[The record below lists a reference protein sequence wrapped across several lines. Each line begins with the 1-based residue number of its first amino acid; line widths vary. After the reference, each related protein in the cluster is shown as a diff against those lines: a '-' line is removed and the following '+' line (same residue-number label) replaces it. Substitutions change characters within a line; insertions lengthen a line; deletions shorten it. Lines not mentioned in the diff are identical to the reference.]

1 MKILFVFAHPD
12 DESFSSGG
20 TIAKLAKSGEKVV
33 LVTATKGEAGEVG
46 NPPICTKENLGKTR
60 EKELKSAGKILGIS
74 RVLFLDFIDATL
86 KDHISNLKKQIFSIF
101 AKENPDIVVTFDRH
115 GGSNH
120 PDHKAISN
128 AATSAFEKYMDSSEK
143 HVSLYHTAV
152 PRSYL
157 RKYEKAGLVYKAF
170 GKMKGTPD
178 DDITTIVNIKET
190 YDLKIRALKMHKTQ
204 RKDVERFLKRTS
216 YVDLKKEFFELIYEN
231 IIN

>member
-20 TIAKLAKSGEKVV
+20 TIAKLAKLGNKII
-33 LVTATKGEAGEVG
+33 LVTATRGEAGEVG
-46 NPPICTKENLGKTR
+46 DPPLTTKKNLGKTR
-60 EKELKSAGKILGIS
+60 EKELRSAARVLGIS
-74 RVLFLDFIDATL
+74 KVIFLDFIDATL
-86 KDHISNLKKQIFSIF
+86 ENHMEALKKTILSIF
-101 AKENPDIVVTFDRH
+101 AKESPDIVVTFDRH

-128 AATSAFEKYMDSSEK
+128 AATISFEKYMISSKK

-157 RKYEKAGLVYKAF
+157 RKYEKAGLVYRAF
-170 GKMKGTPD
+170 GKMKGTSD
-178 DDITTIVNIKET
+178 EDITTIVDIRKT
-190 YDLKIRALKMHKTQ
+190 YDLKIRVLRMHKTQ

-216 YVDLKKEFFELIYEN
+216 LVDLKKEFFKLISEN
-231 IIN
+231 GII

>member
-20 TIAKLAKSGEKVV
+20 TIAKLVKSGEKVI
-33 LVTATKGEAGEVG
+33 LVTATRGEAGEVG
-46 NPPICTKENLGKTR
+46 DPPLTTKENLGKTR
-60 EKELKSAGKILGIS
+60 EKELRKAAKILGIKKII
-74 RVLFLDFIDATL
+74 FFNFIDATL
-86 KDHISNLKKQIFSIF
+86 KNHIEELKKKIFSIF
-101 AKENPDIVVTFDRH
+101 TKELPDFVVTFNRD

-120 PDHKAISN
+120 PDHKAVSN
-128 AATSAFEKYMDSSEK
+128 ATTKAFEKYMGTLRK

-178 DDITTIVNIKET
+178 EDITTKVDIKET
-190 YDLKIRALKMHKTQ
+190 FDVKVRALKMHKTQ
-204 RKDVERFLKRTS
+204 MKDIKRFLKRAS
-216 YVDLKKEFFELIYEN
+216 YVNLKKEFFQLIYEN
-231 IIN
+231 SI

>member
-20 TIAKLAKSGEKVV
+20 TIAKLAKKGEKVI
-33 LVTATKGEAGEVG
+33 LVTATRGEAGEVG
-46 NPPICTKENLGKTR
+46 DPPLTTKENLGKAR
-60 EKELKSAGKILGIS
+60 EKELRSAARVLGIK
-74 RVLFLDFIDATL
+74 RTIFLDFIDATL
-86 KDHISNLKKQIFSIF
+86 ENHTKDLKKTILSIF
-101 AKENPDIVVTFDRH
+101 KKENPDVVVTFDRH

-128 AATSAFEKYMDSSEK
+128 AATKIFEKYMGSSKK

-178 DDITTIVNIKET
+178 PDITTIVDT
-190 YDLKIRALKMHKTQ
+190 R
-204 RKDVERFLKRTS
+204 
-216 YVDLKKEFFELIYEN
+216 
-231 IIN
+231 